1 MASQGMKIVVVGLG
15 SMGKRRI
22 RLMQQLDGALEIF
35 GVDFNEERRVQ
46 AEKDFSIRT
55 SADLLGVLKK
65 ESIDCGFVCTSPL
78 THTEIIMT
86 LLQNNAHV
94 FTELNLV
101 ANHYK
106 QMQELANEKHRTL
119 FLSST
124 LLYRDDVAAIRERV
138 YGEKV
143 NYIYHTGQYLP
154 DWHPWEDFRN
164 FFVGD
169 KRTNGCREIFAIDLP
184 WMIKTFGAI
193 KRFAR
198 WGGRMSNLP
207 LDYSDS
213 YLLLLEHEHGSSGLL
228 AVDVIS
234 RVARRSLEIYSED
247 MHLFWEGSPESLR
260 EYDIDGKAIKQ
271 ISTYENIERQ
281 NGYSANIIE
290 NAYLKEIQTFFK
302 QVQGDLAAVPYT
314 LTDDL
319 TTLRIIDDIES
330 NIAGEYSV

>member
-106 QMQELANEKHRTL
+106 
-119 FLSST
+119 
-124 LLYRDDVAAIRERV
+124 
-138 YGEKV
+138 
-143 NYIYHTGQYLP
+143 
-154 DWHPWEDFRN
+154 
-164 FFVGD
+164 
-169 KRTNGCREIFAIDLP
+169 
-184 WMIKTFGAI
+184 
-193 KRFAR
+193 
-198 WGGRMSNLP
+198 
-207 LDYSDS
+207 
-213 YLLLLEHEHGSSGLL
+213 
-228 AVDVIS
+228 
-234 RVARRSLEIYSED
+234 
-247 MHLFWEGSPESLR
+247 
-260 EYDIDGKAIKQ
+260 
-271 ISTYENIERQ
+271 
-281 NGYSANIIE
+281 
-290 NAYLKEIQTFFK
+290 
-302 QVQGDLAAVPYT
+302 
-314 LTDDL
+314 
-319 TTLRIIDDIES
+319 
-330 NIAGEYSV
+330 